1 MAALGASGGGV
12 SGSLL
17 RWINTYGHNVQSTEQ
32 LEDGEVFLQI
42 LKESDLQ
49 LQSMSYVE
57 QGSELSEL
65 FEKIFNVLSKALGF
79 PADEIRNTA
88 EKHSL
93 STAQLVLG
101 AVLRSEGKQKCIQQ
115 IMALAENDQANLMSS
130 IQVIMQLFPE
140 ESDGLG
146 DSSLNDSRLSAKS
159 SIFSPAQ
166 NSVGAA
172 TPVSV
177 FSISSTTSS
186 SSSENTP
193 LEKIQARR
201 YKRENEAL
209 RDENDAMKKQIEEL
223 KDANANLTKQQN
235 ATLADQERVRTRWE
249 MKFASFEDDFRESK
263 LQQDKEQNRLAQE
276 LDASRQRSKEMNDTI
291 TTLRDELECSKVA
304 AEKAGKAELALAKCK
319 KKLEE
324 AGDYRAQVKK
334 MEEKLKS
341 MLARATKA
349 EKKCDAI
356 PSLKEQVGEYQR
368 ELTNAEV
375 RISELNATIKQR
387 DSIIATLRTKNGEL
401 EKEHTEN
408 VIMKVQDIEMESN
421 AVAADSSGG
430 ETSATMA
437 GLNLDILERIKVL
450 EETNKELQETCDA
463 ADTDQL
469 QELRKKCEDMTRLK
483 SSFEEKYHEKS
494 REVVSLEEKLESSES
509 DAAQLDVQIKDLR
522 EEVQSLKANIMSS
535 TEMHTQALDEAMFE
549 KKIEEEWALARLN
562 DLESQYVRYCDLHN
576 TSDAV
581 YQKKISKMEEQASAL
596 RVSLAEQEARL
607 FTERT
612 ESETKISSMM
622 SEINTVRTECEKYQG
637 YYKKGKPAYDKMK
650 KKLAKYEKMLKRGKV
665 ALDKASKKCEI
676 EIKARQYADDA
687 RDAMKNENNNLKKEV
702 TGLLEEL
709 HQPGSQMAKLRS
721 ELQTVSMLKDAI
733 GRELK
738 QVKRKM
744 KALERENQELKAN
757 SEVLEGQN
765 QELKANSTHLRLKLE
780 RLSALDSKSPSAMRR
795 NHSPRQVPTS
805 PVRNPSGKEN
815 NLRLSRRSDKVGGA
829 RRVTVGSDQ
838 KGLRRSSQE
847 NRERDVGMEGI
858 EAQDQPSQ
866 CQQQ

>member
-1 MAALGASGGGV
+1 MAASGASGGGV

-32 LEDGEVFLQI
+32 LEDGKVFLQI
-42 LKESDLQ
+42 LNESHLR
-49 LQSMSYVE
+49 LHSTSYVE
-57 QGSELSEL
+57 QGSGS
-65 FEKIFNVLSKALGF
+65 FEKIFKVLSKALGF

-115 IMALAENDQANLMSS
+115 IMVLAENDQADLMSS
-130 IQVIMQLFPE
+130 IQEVMQLFPE

-172 TPVSV
+172 TPASV
-177 FSISSTTSS
+177 FSITSITSS
-186 SSSENTP
+186 SSSERTP

-223 KDANANLTKQQN
+223 KDANADLTKQQK

-249 MKFASFEDDFRESK
+249 MKFASFEDDFRESS
-263 LQQDKEQNRLAQE
+263 LQQDEERNRLAQE
-276 LDASRQRSKEMNDTI
+276 LDASKQCSKEMSETI

-304 AEKAGKAELALAKCK
+304 AEKAGKAELALTKCK

-324 AGDYRAQVKK
+324 AGDYRAQIKK
-334 MEEKLKS
+334 MEENLKS
-341 MLARATKA
+341 LLARATRA
-349 EKKCDAI
+349 EKKCDGI

-375 RISELNATIKQR
+375 RLSELNATIKQR

-437 GLNLDILERIKVL
+437 ELNPDILERIKVL

-494 REVVSLEEKLESSES
+494 HDVVSLEEKLESSDS
-509 DAAQLDVQIKDLR
+509 HAAQLDFQIKDLR
-522 EEVQSLKANIMSS
+522 EEVQSLKANLESS
-535 TEMHTQALDEAMFE
+535 TEMHMQALDDAMFE
-549 KKIEEEWALARLN
+549 QEIEEERGLARLN
-562 DLESQYVRYCDLHN
+562 DLESRYARYCDLHN
-576 TSDAV
+576 TSDDV
-581 YQKKISKMEEQASAL
+581 YQKKISKMKEQASAL
-596 RVSLAEQEARL
+596 RVSLAEHETRL

-612 ESETKISSMM
+612 ESEAKIASMM
-622 SEINTVRTECEKYQG
+622 AEINTVRAEYEKYQG
-637 YYKKGKPAYDKMK
+637 YYKKGKPAYEKLK
-650 KKLAKYEKMLKRGKV
+650 KKLAKYENMLKRGKV
-665 ALDKASKKCEI
+665 ALDNASKKCEI
-676 EIKARQYADDA
+676 EVKARQYADDV

-709 HQPGSQMAKLRS
+709 HQPGSKMAKLRS

-733 GRELK
+733 GRELEE
-738 QVKRKM
+738 VKGKM
-744 KALERENQELKAN
+744 KALEGENR
-757 SEVLEGQN
+757 
-765 QELKANSTHLRLKLE
+765 ELKANSTHLRLKLE

-795 NHSPRQVPTS
+795 NHSPRLVPTS
-805 PVRNPSGKEN
+805 PVRTPSGKEN
-815 NLRLSRRSDKVGGA
+815 NVRLSSRRSDKVGGA
-829 RRVTVGSDQ
+829 RRVTVGSEQ

-847 NRERDVGMEGI
+847 NREKDVVVEGI